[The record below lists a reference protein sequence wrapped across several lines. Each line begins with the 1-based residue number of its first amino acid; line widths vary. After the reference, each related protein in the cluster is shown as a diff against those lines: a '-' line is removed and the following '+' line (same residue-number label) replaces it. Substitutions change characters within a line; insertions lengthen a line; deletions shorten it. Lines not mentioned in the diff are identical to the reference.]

1 MTFSYDQAA
10 AIYKADDLD
19 ALASDDRGFRY
30 LLVKT
35 LMRREYADELDRL
48 TGQRI
53 SNQGVTA
60 WPRLVFDSGATTASM
75 EKAIERLYKSERS
88 VRLAGQADLIAQLYK
103 MRDFDWGGLHQNSLE
118 KTIVDNYIKKISDF
132 DVLNY
137 EIENSLATSLRG
149 YVQCSWYN
157 HWTSI
162 IIEDL
167 FKDHAAVIPALGLIK
182 KIDFF
187 VNRVPFDLKVTYLPE
202 GFVKQQRQTNG
213 LRPEL
218 TLLKQLARSKSLPFD
233 PSISDAR
240 LLEVLWQTC
249 SDHPSADAKEAVA
262 NLEAFRAILI
272 ANAKSDPETLIR
284 WLYENQGVRRFDASN
299 RLFLIL
305 SKKSNFFE
313 SWKLKRAAASI
324 QNHINDYLDSFSVAT
339 SVSTLNFNWEG
350 DVYSATAGLI
360 VVED

>member
-1 MTFSYDQAA
+1 
-10 AIYKADDLD
+10 
-19 ALASDDRGFRY
+19 
-30 LLVKT
+30 
-35 LMRREYADELDRL
+35 
-48 TGQRI
+48 
-53 SNQGVTA
+53 
-60 WPRLVFDSGATTASM
+60 
-75 EKAIERLYKSERS
+75 
-88 VRLAGQADLIAQLYK
+88 

-118 KTIVDNYIKKISDF
+118 KTIVDNYVKKISDF

-167 FKDHAAVIPALGLIK
+167 FKDHPAVIPALGLIK

-202 GFVKQQRQTNG
+202 GFVKAQRQKNG

-233 PSISDAR
+233 QNLSYAR
-240 LLEVLWQTC
+240 LLEVLWETC
-249 SDHPSADAKEAVA
+249 GDHPSADAKETVA
-262 NLEAFRAILI
+262 KLEAFRATLI

-299 RLFLIL
+299 RLFLVL
-305 SKKSNFFE
+305 SKRSNFFE

-324 QNHINDYLDSFSVAT
+324 QSHINDYLDSFSVAT
-339 SVSTLNFNWEG
+339 SVRTLDFQCDG
-350 DVYSATAGLI
+350 DIYTATAGLI
-360 VVED
+360 VIEE